1 MVGGDFVE
9 SFEAQ
14 ITELIPRLRR
24 YARVLTGNRAHAD
37 DLVQDT
43 LERSW
48 ARQHHWRPGTDLR
61 AWMFT
66 IMHNLHV
73 NQLRRRQPTPGAD
86 VDELAVAPAQERAL
100 ELHNVQSA
108 LARLPVE
115 SREVLLLVAVEE
127 MRYAE
132 AAAVLKVPIGTVM
145 SRLSRGREQLRA
157 LLDGGPLLRR
167 VK

>member
-1 MVGGDFVE
+1 
-9 SFEAQ
+9 
-14 ITELIPRLRR
+14 
-24 YARVLTGNRAHAD
+24 
-37 DLVQDT
+37 
-43 LERSW
+43 
-48 ARQHHWRPGTDLR
+48 
-61 AWMFT
+61 MFT